1 MANNMLDFIKA
12 NGFKQFDALPFT
24 PVDNLIWSQ
33 MSYIDYEK
41 AINAMPCGVSAL
53 HGKLDFG
60 VKSKEN
66 ELLFQLVAS
75 SARFAGT
82 VVTDYVSE
90 FSKEDTRQFA
100 AVSFL
105 LGDGTAY
112 VSFRGTDST
121 IVGWKEDFM
130 LSFTTPV
137 PAQTEAVRYLNAAGR
152 RLNCPLR
159 VGGHSKGGNL
169 AIYASAFCDKQV
181 QDQIIEVYSN
191 DGPGFEKKV
200 LSSEGYLSIKPRI
213 KRFIPESSVI
223 GMLMD
228 SDSSVSVIKSD
239 GFSVWQHNPYSW
251 LTEGE
256 DFIYESSTT
265 FGSDMISE
273 SQKDWFKQL
282 DEGKRKEY
290 VDLVFDLIFAGN
302 PHTLKDMRTDP
313 AKLMMTLKAI
323 KNLPP
328 EDRSTLS
335 ALIKQVF
342 SSLYTGG
349 SAALKLKETAM
360 LELIKA
366 KLPFDEKDTKS
377 LP

>member
-75 SARFAGT
+75 SARFADT

-137 PAQTEAVRYLNAAGR
+137 PAQVLAAEYLSRVGR
-152 RLNCPLR
+152 ALGCPPR

-169 AIYASAFCDKQV
+169 AIYAAAFCSRPV
-181 QDQIIEVYSN
+181 QDDIVAVYSN
-191 DGPGFEKKV
+191 DGPGFEKRV
-200 LSSEGYLSIKPRI
+200 LESEEYRRIKP
-213 KRFIPESSVI
+213 KR
-223 GMLMD
+223 
-228 SDSSVSVIKSD
+228 
-239 GFSVWQHNPYSW
+239 SW
-251 LTEGE
+251 T
-256 DFIYESSTT
+256 
-265 FGSDMISE
+265 
-273 SQKDWFKQL
+273 
-282 DEGKRKEY
+282 
-290 VDLVFDLIFAGN
+290 
-302 PHTLKDMRTDP
+302 
-313 AKLMMTLKAI
+313 
-323 KNLPP
+323 
-328 EDRSTLS
+328 
-335 ALIKQVF
+335 
-342 SSLYTGG
+342 
-349 SAALKLKETAM
+349 
-360 LELIKA
+360 
-366 KLPFDEKDTKS
+366 
-377 LP
+377 